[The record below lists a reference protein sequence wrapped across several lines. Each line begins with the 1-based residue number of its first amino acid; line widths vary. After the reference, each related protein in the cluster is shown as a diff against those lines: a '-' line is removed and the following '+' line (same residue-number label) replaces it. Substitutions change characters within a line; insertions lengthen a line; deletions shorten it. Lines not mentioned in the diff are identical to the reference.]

1 MTLLNKF
8 YIFGGSEI
16 NWYWVKSC
24 QNLKVTSTLS
34 AREKCL
40 QIRSQLKWTQTL
52 QMFIQSLL
60 EMSYNKV
67 YTNKEP
73 ICFK

>member
-52 QMFIQSLL
+52 QMFIQGLL
-60 EMSYNKV
+60 EMSCNKV